1 MPSHRD
7 AAPPTVGTSSELD
20 PRSDVP
26 SAADLVDYFRGAA
39 KPRIEWRVGIEQ
51 EKIGVLEDG
60 RAVPYEGTP
69 GISQILQ
76 LLVERG
82 FAPKTE
88 DGHIIALERGAERIT
103 VEPGGQ
109 LELSGAAQD
118 SATACRDAL
127 LAHVAEVTAV
137 ARPLGVRF
145 IGCGARPFGG
155 LDDIP
160 WLPKRRYAV
169 MRTYLPPRGRLAQD
183 MMKRTATVQANF
195 DFADEADATEKIRTA
210 MGVTSIVTAMFAAS
224 PITDG
229 QVNGYKS
236 YRAAIWL
243 DTDEARCGLLPFT
256 FKPGFTFADY
266 AEWALDVPMFFVVR
280 DGVYR
285 QAPDRLTFRR
295 FWHEGFEGEQA
306 TMADWE
312 MHLSTVFPEVRL
324 KRTIE
329 VRGADAAALP
339 FAVGL
344 GALWR
349 GLLDDVEARAEA
361 WRLVANHPLAERETL
376 RRQVPRAGLAARLG
390 GRTLRDLAVE
400 LCRIADVGVRRLPD
414 GDQDAELIAP
424 LLAYATA
431 GRCPADDMLDD
442 YAATKGDPQKL
453 IERWELR

>member
-1 MPSHRD
+1 MSFHRD
-7 AAPPTVGTSSELD
+7 AKPAVAAPPS
-20 PRSDVP
+20 VP
-26 SAADLVDYFRGAA
+26 DLVNYFRTAA
-39 KPRIEWRVGIEQ
+39 KPRAEWRVGIEQ
-51 EKIGVLEDG
+51 EKIGVLADG
-60 RAVPYEGTP
+60 RAVPYKASSQDPAGTP
-69 GISQILQ
+69 DVAQILQ

-82 FAPKTE
+82 FQPQAE

-109 LELSGAAQD
+109 IELSGRAVASAA
-118 SATACRDAL
+118 ACRDGL
-127 LAHVAEVTAV
+127 LAHVAELNAV

-145 IGCGARPFGG
+145 LGCGARPFGS

-169 MRTYLPPRGRLAQD
+169 MRAYLPTRGRLAHD

-195 DFADEADATEKIRTA
+195 DFADERDATDKIRTA
-210 MGVTSIVTAMFAAS
+210 MGVTSIVTALFAAS

-229 QVNGYKS
+229 KPNGYKS

-243 DTDEARCGLLPFT
+243 ETDEDRCGLLPFA
-256 FKPGFTFADY
+256 FKPDFRFSDY

-285 QAPDRLTFRR
+285 PAGQGLTFRR
-295 FWHEGFEGEQA
+295 FLNEGFGGEHA
-306 TMADWE
+306 TLADWE
-312 MHLSTVFPEVRL
+312 LHLSTVFPEVRL

-339 FAVGL
+339 FAAGL

-349 GLLDDVEARAEA
+349 GLLDDVEARAQA
-361 WRLVANHPLAERETL
+361 WQLVADRPTAERQAL
-376 RRQVPRAGLAARLG
+376 RREVPRAGLAARFG
-390 GRTLRDLAVE
+390 GRSLRDLAVE
-400 LCRIADVGVRRLPD
+400 LCQIAATGVRRLPD
-414 GDQDAELIAP
+414 GAADTKLIEP
-424 LLAYATA
+424 LLAYAQA

-442 YAATKGDPQKL
+442 FQATGGDPRKL
-453 IERWELR
+453 IDRWELTP